1 MDMSVATTSSCSSVT
16 ITLEESDIEGAQ
28 LEEPLESKTMHQLRW
43 WLLCH
48 GQDAPSNVKKV
59 HLIER

>member
-1 MDMSVATTSSCSSVT
+1 MSVAMTSSCSSVT
-16 ITLEESDIEGAQ
+16 ITLAESDIEGAQ
-28 LEEPLESKTMHQLRW
+28 LKEPLESKTIHQLRW